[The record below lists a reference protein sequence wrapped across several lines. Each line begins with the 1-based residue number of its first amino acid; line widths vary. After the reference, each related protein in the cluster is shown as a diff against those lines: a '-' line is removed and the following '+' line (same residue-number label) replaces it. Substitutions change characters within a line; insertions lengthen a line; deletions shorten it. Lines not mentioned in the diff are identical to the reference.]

1 MNACFRASMAL
12 GFILAIPLFTLPAL
26 GDPAHGTG
34 HQPEHHRSA
43 AFAKARALVS
53 PPPVPIPEAVLP
65 LSAEY
70 HGQQRPLPE
79 TDGLGRNDEEC
90 NFGCIDH

>member
-12 GFILAIPLFTLPAL
+12 GFLLAVPPVAFPAL
-26 GDPAHGTG
+26 SASATETG
-34 HQPEHHRSA
+34 HQPAHHRAA
-43 AFAKARALVS
+43 AFAKASALVS
-53 PPPVPIPEAVLP
+53 RPPVLIPEAVLP
-65 LSAEY
+65 LGAEY

-79 TDGLGRNDEEC
+79 TDGLGRNDEQC